1 MSIRKSRKTAEHKDL
16 RKINLRINKV
26 KHILKEKDR
35 YFYNRH
41 YHLFELLEEPRQR
54 FIDTINLKMNTGLVK
69 PVKLFLVQHNQAF
82 GPGQGALKFIKHISL
97 PKKTKK
103 TSSEDVENILE
114 KLILEQVESSAIDKS
129 LYHALHKVKLGG
141 ASCSIA
147 LLEVKEVGDKIQTVQ
162 INLTKNEIARLS
174 RGIGYRL
181 AKYHV
186 MGPYGYWP
194 EPDNVTT
201 DEQILNWVEDEA
213 LKTLFLKRLLTPID
227 KELFETLNKVHNQ
240 ILEKYKKHEK
250 VNNSTEILETPYHD
264 AAMKWL
270 KEWRTIRRG
279 ESAIEEL
286 ISETSKG
293 NKNYKQLVSR
303 TERKPNV
310 VPSVAGDILAVK
322 RLFAVMSN
330 PFKDYRSNGQIVIID
345 TGIAPAIVHKY
356 LSSLKELDKEDV
368 VAISVLSKRLGGS
381 TPQKIEQLCRIYT
394 EAAYNLG
401 AKIVLFCNTMDA
413 NARAILSKE
422 FSIPIIGPIE
432 PAVEAAL
439 SFKKTNGK
447 KAENIGII
455 ATRATIE
462 SGAYV
467 NNIKDRNSESRVFSV
482 VAPLLATIVDV
493 CKFDKDQ
500 TQKTSR
506 NVVDILEANIRPL
519 MKNDIDVLILGCTH
533 YSVFEHVIYDIW
545 KRYTGKDIYIVNA
558 TKELSLHTLTYLKQ
572 NKLLSLREKQKRD
585 ISYISSIDDIR
596 DFERGILEITGH
608 TAEVI
613 PIDIGEVVGRLSE
626 EDRLFQKTIAN
637 ESREDVCLRSIII
650 DSPLSTNAKVAIADR
665 LYGAGSIDV
674 SQCEG
679 DILPLK
685 LQDKHINDLEKVT
698 TQNKEL
704 LEIFSHITSQPE
716 QVRAK
721 KGLNSFRT
729 EI

>member
-1 MSIRKSRKTAEHKDL
+1 MSIGKPRRKQPEQKDL

-26 KHILKEKDR
+26 KHILQEKDK

-41 YHLFELLEEPRQR
+41 CHLFERLGELRQR
-54 FIDTINLKMNTGLVK
+54 FIDTINLKMNTGSVK
-69 PVKLFLVQHNQAF
+69 PVKLFLVQHNPAF
-82 GPGQGALKFIKHISL
+82 GPGQGALKFIKYVCL
-97 PKKTKK
+97 PKRTKK
-103 TSSEDVENILE
+103 ASLEDMGNILE

-141 ASCSIA
+141 ASCYIA
-147 LLEVKEVGDKIQTVQ
+147 LLEVKEVGDKIQTVP
-162 INLTKNEIARLS
+162 INLTKNEMARLS
-174 RGIGYRL
+174 RDIGCRL

-250 VNNSTEILETPYHD
+250 VNNSTEILKTPYHD
-264 AAMKWL
+264 AALKWL
-270 KEWRTIRRG
+270 KEWRATRRG
-279 ESAIEEL
+279 EMDTEE
-286 ISETSKG
+286 SVSKTSKVS
-293 NKNYKQLVSR
+293 KNYSRLVLR
-303 TERKPNV
+303 AERKYNV
-310 VPSVAGDILAVK
+310 ISYIAGDILAVK
-322 RLFAVMSN
+322 RLLAVMSN
-330 PFKDYRSNGQIVIID
+330 PFKDYRPNGQIVIID

-356 LSSLKELDKEDV
+356 LSSLKELYKEDV
-368 VAISVLSKRLGGS
+368 VAISILSKRLGGS
-381 TPQKIEQLCRIYT
+381 TPEKIERLCRIYT

-413 NARAILSKE
+413 NARAVLSKE

-432 PAVEAAL
+432 PAVEVAL

-455 ATRATIE
+455 ATRTTIE

-467 NNIKDRNSESRVFSV
+467 NNIKDRDSESRVFSV
-482 VAPLLATIVDV
+482 VAPLLATIVDM
-493 CKFDKDQ
+493 CEFGKDQ
-500 TQKTSR
+500 TQKISR
-506 NVVDILEANIRPL
+506 NVVDIIEANIRPL
-519 MKNDIDVLILGCTH
+519 MKKDIDVLILGCTH
-533 YSVFEHVIYDIW
+533 YGVFEHVIHGIW
-545 KRYTGKDIYIVNA
+545 KRYIGKDIYIVNS
-558 TKELSLHTLTYLKQ
+558 TKELSLFILTYLKQ
-572 NKLLSLREKQKRD
+572 NKLLSLRDRQKGD
-585 ISYISSIDDIR
+585 ISYMSSIDDVR
-596 DFERGILEITGH
+596 YFERGILEITGH

-613 PIDIGEVVGRLSE
+613 PMDVGEVVGRLSE

-650 DSPLSTNAKVAIADR
+650 ESPLSADAKVAIADK

-674 SQCEG
+674 SQCAGE
-679 DILPLK
+679 ILTVK
-685 LQDKHINDLEKVT
+685 LRDEYVSELEKLAA
-698 TQNKEL
+698 QNKERL
-704 LEIFSHITSQPE
+704 KILSHIKNATLGPE
-716 QVRAK
+716 QV
-721 KGLNSFRT
+721 
-729 EI
+729 